1 MTHHHLPALS
11 STGRTSRDATPAR
24 MLRAPVD
31 PVQLRADLI
40 RAGVIREH
48 SQDLPP
54 LRSLEGVT
62 VVRMRPEDHRIA
74 QAHIA
79 QGRLGSRRVRDEYE
93 SADRREARYG
103 GRR

>member
-1 MTHHHLPALS
+1 MTGLS
-11 STGRTSRDATPAR
+11 PLTSTGRTLRDATPAR

-62 VVRMRPEDHRIA
+62 VFRMTERDHQLA
-74 QAHIA
+74 AEHIA
-79 QGRLGSRRVRDEYE
+79 QGRLSSHRIRDEYE
-93 SADRREARYG
+93 SSDRREDRYG